1 MTLYS
6 LFLGFMPYWLRYWA
20 ESSGPDVRYYSTVYL
35 LLAVGALASA
45 TMTIANTFLLIA
57 PQSAKTLHSR
67 LLHTVMAAPQSY
79 FAQTDTG
86 TTLNRFS
93 ADILMIDRRLPQS
106 LLLVGNSFFALLSQ
120 AILLAAVQPL
130 MTITLPAMFLAVYF
144 IQKFYLTTSR
154 QLRFL
159 DLETRALV
167 NASFLETLEGVATIR
182 AFGWQRQ
189 FIKDNAKRL
198 DMSVRPWYLSMYF
211 CHPNRFFLV

>member
-1 MTLYS
+1 M
-6 LFLGFMPYWLRYWA
+6 FLGFMPYWLRLWA
-20 ESSGPDVRYYSTVYL
+20 ESSSPGVRYYSIVYL
-35 LLAVGALASA
+35 LLAVGALVSA

-57 PQSAKTLHSR
+57 PQSAETMHSR
-67 LLHTVMAAPQSY
+67 LLHIVMAAPQSY

-93 ADILMIDRRLPQS
+93 ADMLMIDRRLPQS

-120 AILLAAVQPL
+120 AILLAVVEPL
-130 MTITLPAMFLAVYF
+130 MTITLPATFLAVYF

-198 DMSVRPWYLSMYF
+198 DMSIRPWYLSMYS
-211 CHPNRFFLV
+211 CHPGSFFLV